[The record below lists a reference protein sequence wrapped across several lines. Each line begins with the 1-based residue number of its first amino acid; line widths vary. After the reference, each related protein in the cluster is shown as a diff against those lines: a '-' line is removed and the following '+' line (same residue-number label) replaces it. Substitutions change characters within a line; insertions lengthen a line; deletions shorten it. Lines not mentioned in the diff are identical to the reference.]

1 MIYRM
6 KQNAVGLANIC
17 ILSTMVLV
25 VISMTVCMYAGL
37 EDELKTQYPAE
48 LEVLF
53 YDPDGQQDSGTFDRM
68 TDEIENVIKE
78 NGRVITGRQK
88 GIYAG
93 RQSCCL
99 EIRL

>member
-1 MIYRM
+1 
-6 KQNAVGLANIC
+6 
-17 ILSTMVLV
+17 
-25 VISMTVCMYAGL
+25 MYVRRT

-53 YDPDGQQDSGTFDRM
+53 MTRMDSRSRTFDRM

-78 NGRVITGRQK
+78 NGRVIQAGQK
-88 GIYAG
+88 ESMRG